1 MRRLTAL
8 AVALAAGV
16 AITIFALESGGGT
29 SASAATGP
37 VATAAVIRTT
47 LASRQQVSGTLQPA
61 GSYTLVSQ
69 QPTGDTSAGTTS
81 AGTQSAGTVN
91 WLPGPGT
98 VIGRG
103 QVLYRLDGQPVR
115 LLFGTQSAWR
125 ALQLGDS
132 DGADVRE
139 LKQNLLALGFTAY
152 GSLKVN
158 DDFDWATTLAI
169 EQWQRAQGVPQTGV
183 LALGSVAFLPS
194 AMRVTDQRAL
204 PATPA
209 QPGTP
214 LLDLSSTGFVVN
226 VPLDPSL
233 RQLVH
238 VGDQVQIQL
247 PEGQTTPGR
256 VSQIGAAT
264 AAASGQASAGT
275 STPPGAGASG
285 QGAGD
290 SSSQGGGSS
299 SQGSTGPAATVPVT
313 VSLDRP
319 RDARG
324 LDQVPV
330 AVGIT
335 DTVHKNVLA
344 VPITALLALA
354 NGGYAVAVQ
363 DHGTRTLVAVTPG
376 VFDGNRVE
384 VASSRLQPGMRVEVA
399 SS

>member
-1 MRRLTAL
+1 MRRLI
-8 AVALAAGV
+8 AVAVTVTAGV
-16 AITIFALESGGGT
+16 AITAIALDTGGG
-29 SASAATGP
+29 SANASDSTP
-37 VATAAVIRTT
+37 ATATARVIRTT
-47 LASRQQVSGTLQPA
+47 LASRQQVSGTLDPA

-69 QPTGDTSAGTTS
+69 QQAATQS
-81 AGTQSAGTVN
+81 AGTQSAGTQSAGTIN

-98 VIGRG
+98 VISRG
-103 QVLYRLDGQPVR
+103 QVVYRLDGQPVR

-125 ALQLGDS
+125 TLELGDS
-132 DGADVRE
+132 DGADVRQ
-139 LKQNLLALGFTAY
+139 LKQNLRALGFTAY
-152 GSLKVN
+152 GALTV
-158 DDFDWATTLAI
+158 DDHFDWATTVAI

-183 LALGSVAFLPS
+183 LTLGSVAFLPG
-194 AMRVTDQRAL
+194 AVRVITQQAL
-204 PATPA
+204 PGSPA

-214 LLDLSSTGFVVN
+214 LLDLSSTGYVVS

-238 VGDQVQIQL
+238 VGDRVQIQL
-247 PEGQTTPGR
+247 PQGQTTPGR

-264 AAASGQASAGT
+264 AAAGAQASAGS
-275 STPPGAGASG
+275 STPTGADASG
-285 QGAGD
+285 QGAGS
-290 SSSQGGGSS
+290 SSSQGP
-299 SQGSTGPAATVPVT
+299 SQGSTGPSATVPVT

-335 DTVHKNVLA
+335 DTVHRNVLA

-363 DHGTRTLVAVTPG
+363 DHGTRTLIAVRPG

-384 VASSRLQPGMRVEVA
+384 VSSPRLRPGMQVEVPT
-399 SS
+399 S